1 MSSPPVHILLEIRG
15 GNIQRI
21 TSTVDIV
28 VSIIDRDNNDPAEM
42 AKSYGPD
49 QVLTYEQ
56 IRETIESEIISIVP

>member
-1 MSSPPVHILLEIRG
+1 MTSPPVHILLEIRG

-49 QVLTYEQ
+49 HVLTFEQ
-56 IRETIESEIISIVP
+56 IRETIESEIKSIVP